1 MTTLPR
7 MDSDDLTVYFDEATS
22 IAWAIYRGPMTA
34 SLTIR
39 AYQAMAEI
47 VSVIGA
53 EAIYGAIFD
62 FREVTNFESYTLSTV
77 MRESKKAN
85 MKFDFSHV
93 PVALLVGSGLQ
104 EQMVRVTLKVSPQ
117 DFRKRIVRS
126 EAEAKA
132 FIDEWHSRDASSG

>member
-7 MDSDDLTVYFDEATS
+7 VDSEDLTAYFDDATS
-22 IAWAIYRGPMTA
+22 IAQVIYRGPMTA

-39 AYQAMAEI
+39 AYQWIAQI
-47 VSVIGA
+47 TGVIGV
-53 EAIYGAIFD
+53 EAIHGAVFD
-62 FREVTNFESYTLSTV
+62 FRAVTNFESYTLSTV

-104 EQMVRVTLKVSPQ
+104 EQMVRVALKVSPQ
-117 DFRKRIVRS
+117 DFRKRLVRS
-126 EAEAKA
+126 QEEALA
-132 FIDEWHSRDASSG
+132 FIDEWHGQNAPSG